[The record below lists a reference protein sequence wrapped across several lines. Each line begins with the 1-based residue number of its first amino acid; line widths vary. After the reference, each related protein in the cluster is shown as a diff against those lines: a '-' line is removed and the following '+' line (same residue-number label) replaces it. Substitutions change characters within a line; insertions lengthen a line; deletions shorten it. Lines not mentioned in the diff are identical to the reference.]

1 MEYDYLFKKS
11 PFPLDENQKRAVII
25 DDKHNLVVA
34 GAGSGKTEVLIT
46 RIAYLI
52 ERKPDTINPERI
64 LALAFQNKAAN
75 EMKQRL
81 KERYG
86 FNVKIKT
93 FHALGKE
100 ILERSSDKPPR
111 LLFSGDNYTLEFKK
125 FIGTCYNQSMKNDL
139 NFQTELIE
147 YMKYFGDEE
156 KTEADFKDK
165 KEYYDYIKLLKYT
178 TLDGTKVKSH
188 AERQI
193 LNFLLTHSIN
203 GEVIRV
209 EYEKPAQWMEY
220 TNSRGQTQ
228 TPKPDFFLPQFDLY
242 WEHWAIDQNGNVPEW
257 FGDTNSLKKYKWGME
272 KKKQNFSSQTRY
284 GLIESYG
291 YEIDPLNPDEAIESK
306 LLKKLT
312 EKYPN
317 KKFKIS
323 QLPFDQI
330 INDSWYCRESL
341 KSTSGDIANFI
352 TIAKTYNLVP
362 KDIHQR
368 LENEKW
374 TVKQLKF
381 TNLALKL
388 YEKYQQYLILNNY
401 IDFSD
406 MINLAVKALN
416 EKDGLYGNAID
427 HILIDEYQDISAQRY
442 HLIKALMDKNKDCKL
457 FCVGD
462 DWQSIMGFSRLQC

>member
-1 MEYDYLFKKS
+1 
-11 PFPLDENQKRAVII
+11 
-25 DDKHNLVVA
+25 
-34 GAGSGKTEVLIT
+34 
-46 RIAYLI
+46 
-52 ERKPDTINPERI
+52 
-64 LALAFQNKAAN
+64 
-75 EMKQRL
+75 MKQRL

-86 FNVKIKT
+86 FDVKIKT

-100 ILERSSDKPPR
+100 ILEKSSDKPPR
-111 LLFSGDNYTLEFKK
+111 LLSSGDNYDTEFKK
-125 FIGTCYNQSMKNDL
+125 CIGKFYQKLMNEDT
-139 NFQTELIE
+139 NFQAALIE

-156 KTEADFKDK
+156 KTEVDFSDK
-165 KEYYDYIKLLKYT
+165 KEYYDYLRLLKYT
-178 TLDGTKVKSH
+178 ALDGTKIKSH
-188 AERQI
+188 AEQQI
-193 LNFLLTHSIN
+193 LNYLLTHSVN
-203 GEVIRV
+203 GEPIIV

-220 TNSRGQTQ
+220 TNNRGQLQ
-228 TPKPDFFLPQFDLY
+228 TPEPDFFLPQFDLY

-257 FGDTNSLKKYKWGME
+257 FGDTKTSEKYKWGME
-272 KKKQNFSSQTRY
+272 KKKQNFLNQTKY
-284 GLIESYG
+284 GLIESFG
-291 YEIDPLNPDEAIESK
+291 HELNSTNYDDVIESK
-306 LLKKLT
+306 LLTKLT
-312 EKYPN
+312 EKFPN
-317 KKFKIS
+317 KKFGIS
-323 QLPFDQI
+323 RLTFDQI

-352 TIAKTYNLVP
+352 TIAKTYNLVS
-362 KDIHQR
+362 KDIQQR

-381 TNLALKL
+381 TKLALII

-416 EKDGLYGNAID
+416 EKDSLYENAID

-462 DWQSIMGFSRLQC
+462 DWQSIMGFTGSNVDYFVNFDNTRSSHENGSDD